1 MKNILQLV
9 QNNALIV
16 IFLLALL
23 LRVGGLNSFPVGFHS
38 DEARVG
44 WNAVS
49 IAQTGKDDWGNRL
62 PLYYNT
68 FGDYR
73 PTGIIYATIP
83 SILLFGRSEFAIRF
97 PSALFGA
104 LAVFP
109 IAFITTKISKQKK
122 NFLVGIAAS
131 FIWAVTPWTIGTSRA
146 TSEVVMSA
154 TLVLFGLAFFLKSL
168 ESKFNKRQLL
178 IGFLFVSA
186 STFFYHTARILVP
199 IYWIVFAFY
208 YRSEIAKVQLTK
220 LVAISIFLLC
230 ILTGF
235 FSLGQAS
242 RGRLAQVSILQ
253 TNVLGAN
260 TTSKQSH
267 TFFSLSRAF
276 VVQYSTYLSPEFLVG
291 NTARPLRYTTDQS
304 GLISIATLILFL
316 IGVGL
321 IIKSKLTS
329 LPLALLLISP
339 LPAAIT
345 IEDVPNLHRA
355 FFMLPFLIIIAG
367 YGLVS
372 LKNKSV
378 FFVPI
383 IALLLISFLGFLTN
397 YFGTNSVTLATYRN
411 GNAKEM
417 ALYLNEVQPSYEKIY
432 VTNDPDSPYP
442 WYAFFTGKLAAEF
455 NASAETRTQGAW
467 SYQNIM
473 FTISRCP
480 SAAALDKKNNDLGKI
495 LIIDGYKCE
504 KGPVES
510 DHPEAHIVK
519 EFFYPNGEVVYR
531 VWERDA
537 VTNRK

>member
-1 MKNILQLV
+1 MKNIIRFA
-9 QNNALIV
+9 QNNTLIT
-16 IFLLALL
+16 IFFFALL
-23 LRVGGLNSFPVGFHS
+23 LRIVNLNSFPVGFHS

-44 WNAVS
+44 WNAIS

-73 PTGIIYATIP
+73 PAGIIYATIP
-83 SILLFGRSEFAIRF
+83 SILLFGRSEFAVRF

-109 IAFITTKISKQKK
+109 IAFIATKISKQKK
-122 NFLVGIAAS
+122 NVLVGVAAA
-131 FIWAVTPWTIGTSRA
+131 FLWAITPWTIATSRA
-146 TSEVVMSA
+146 TSEVGICL
-154 TLVLFGLAFFLKSL
+154 TLVLFGFAFFLKAF
-168 ESKFNKRQLL
+168 EGNHKRHLL
-178 IGFLFVSA
+178 TGLAFVCI

-199 IYWIVFAFY
+199 VYWIVFAFY
-208 YRSEIAKVQLTK
+208 FRSQITKVKLTK
-220 LVAISIFLLC
+220 LVAISIVILC
-230 ILTGF
+230 ILTGL

-242 RGRLAQVSILQ
+242 RGRLAQVSILNTQ
-253 TNVLGAN
+253 VLGAKV
-260 TTSKQSH
+260 TDTAKP
-267 TFFSLSRAF
+267 TIFSISRAF
-276 VVQYSTYLSPEFLVG
+276 VVQYSTYLSPDFLIG
-291 NTARPLRYTTDQS
+291 DAAKPLRYRTAQS
-304 GLISIATLILFL
+304 GLVSLATLILFL
-316 IGVGL
+316 IGVGI
-321 IIKSKLTS
+321 IIKGKLTP

-378 FFVPI
+378 LFVPI
-383 IALLLISFLGFLTN
+383 IILLLMSFAGFLTN
-397 YFGTNSVTLATYRN
+397 YFGTSSADLATYRN

-417 ALYLNEVQPSYEKIY
+417 ALYLNEVQTSYEKIY

-442 WYAFFTGKLAAEF
+442 WYAFFTNKLGSEF
-455 NASAETRTQGAW
+455 NASAVTRTQGDW
-467 SYQNIM
+467 NYQNIL
-473 FTISRCP
+473 FTVSRCP
-480 SAAALDKKNNDLGKI
+480 SAAALDKKSNELGKI

-504 KGPVES
+504 RGPVES
-510 DHPEAHIVK
+510 DHPEAHIMK

-537 VTNRK
+537 ITNRK